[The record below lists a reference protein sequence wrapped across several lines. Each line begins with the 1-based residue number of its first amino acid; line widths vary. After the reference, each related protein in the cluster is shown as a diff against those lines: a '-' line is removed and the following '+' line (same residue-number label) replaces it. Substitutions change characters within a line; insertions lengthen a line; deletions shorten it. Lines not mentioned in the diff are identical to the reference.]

1 MPGTPLTRRTLLAAT
16 GAATAAGT
24 LATGLPAS
32 ARARTADD
40 PPPREPV
47 RPVPYTPYLFT
58 RYRDSLTD
66 LATLDDGR
74 AANGAV
80 PPAAVFWLSPD
91 IRVEPADSL
100 GNPTAGVPTSITA
113 FLTNAGR
120 ADAFAVL
127 VEFFWFNPS
136 LAFVAGN
143 ANRIGSR
150 LVALPDHG
158 YTPVTCPT
166 PWRPTVVNGGHE
178 CVVVQ
183 LSTPE
188 EGPGGLRFPYDA
200 SRDRHV
206 GQRNLT
212 VRAATRP
219 QSLGIRAANPFT
231 TPATFALLL
240 TSTAITANLT
250 ALRQL
255 TPQAAA
261 TVLASATPGTRT
273 SLLQATDATGTDFG
287 VRVSQTQQV
296 PGQPGPGSQS
306 LAEHVQARQAAG
318 GPAAAGR
325 SLAQIPLTPGA
336 GATVTVT
343 VPAVSLAS
351 GQYLVHRFVQA
362 TSGVAVGGYAVVLAA
377 S

>member
-219 QSLGIRAANPFT
+219 QTLGLRAANPFT

-287 VRVSQTQQV
+287 RPASLSALSGRLPWLSRRPPVLSGRTSGARPLGASSAAGQGGVRVST
-296 PGQPGPGSQS
+296 S
-306 LAEHVQARQAAG
+306 AWY
-318 GPAAAGR
+318 PATMRAHSVSTSG
-325 SLAQIPLTPGA
+325 
-336 GATVTVT
+336 
-343 VPAVSLAS
+343 SLAS
-351 GQYLVHRFVQA
+351 
-362 TSGVAVGGYAVVLAA
+362 AA
-377 S
+377 SSVSRLR